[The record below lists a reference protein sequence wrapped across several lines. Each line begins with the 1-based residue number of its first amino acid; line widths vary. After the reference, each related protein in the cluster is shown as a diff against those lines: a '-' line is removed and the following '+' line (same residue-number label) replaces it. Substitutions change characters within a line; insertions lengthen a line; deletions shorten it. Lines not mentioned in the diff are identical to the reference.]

1 MYKIMGAMFVIG
13 AAGFLGLTVA
23 NAYQNRPRELRDMQ
37 TALHL
42 LETEIA
48 YGATPLVEALENVA
62 TRVPSPVGRFISE
75 VAREL
80 SAGCG
85 ATVREAWEFGLN
97 GYRAETF
104 LKDEDLSVVKGLG
117 DVLGASDR
125 NDQIKHLRLAVERL
139 KAQNLKADDE
149 AKRNVR
155 LWQCLGF
162 TAGLAITLI
171 LI

>member
-1 MYKIMGAMFVIG
+1 MYKIIGAMFVIG

-48 YGATPLVEALENVA
+48 YGATPLVEALDNVS
-62 TRVPSPVGRFISE
+62 TRVPSPVGRFMSE

-80 SAGCG
+80 SAGYG
-85 ATVREAWEFGLN
+85 ATVREAWGFALN
-97 GYRAETF
+97 GFRPETF
-104 LKDEDLSVVKGLG
+104 LKEEDLSVVKGLG
-117 DVLGASDR
+117 EVLGASDR
-125 NDQIKHLRLAVERL
+125 ADQLKHLRLAIERL
-139 KAQNLKADDE
+139 KAQGHKADDE
-149 AKRNVR
+149 AKRNVK

-162 TAGLAITLI
+162 TGGLAVTLI